1 MGEMLSIT
9 EDPYDFFLGLKHIAA
24 EHITCNVLA
33 QRCSLKDHSYVYEN
47 IGGVEDINFFMIKIV
62 ILETLQQRVTNWWHN
77 RLKHLE
83 ETRTN

>member
-1 MGEMLSIT
+1 MREILSIT

-47 IGGVEDINFFMIKIV
+47 IGGVEDINF
-62 ILETLQQRVTNWWHN
+62 
-77 RLKHLE
+77 
-83 ETRTN
+83 